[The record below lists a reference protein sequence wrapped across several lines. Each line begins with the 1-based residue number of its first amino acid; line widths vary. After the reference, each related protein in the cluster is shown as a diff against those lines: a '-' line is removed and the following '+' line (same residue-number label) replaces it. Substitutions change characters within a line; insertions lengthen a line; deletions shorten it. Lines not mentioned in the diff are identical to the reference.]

1 MIRINVELGE
11 RSYPIHIGQG
21 ALEEVGKELARL
33 NATRVLVVTNTT
45 VGPMYAGRILKNIQA
60 LPENR

>member
-1 MIRINVELGE
+1 MKVIRINVELGE

-33 NATRVLVVTNTT
+33 VEKCRLLYKGDRV
-45 VGPMYAGRILKNIQA
+45 YQA
-60 LPENR
+60 DIRNPLRYLLITE